1 MIACGLCGTPH
12 MAEERCPECGMTS
25 ELGPTRPNPFR
36 GATLWMLIGAV
47 LVVYLVTLLVVV
59 LAR

>member
-1 MIACGLCGTPH
+1 
-12 MAEERCPECGMTS
+12 MAAERCPECGMTA

-36 GATLWMLIGAV
+36 GATLWMLISGVA
-47 LVVYLVTLLVVV
+47 VVYLVTLLVVV